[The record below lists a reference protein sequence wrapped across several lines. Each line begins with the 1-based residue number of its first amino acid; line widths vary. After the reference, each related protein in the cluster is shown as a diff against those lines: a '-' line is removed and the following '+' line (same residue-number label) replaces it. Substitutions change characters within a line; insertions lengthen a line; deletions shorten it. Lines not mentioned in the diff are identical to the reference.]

1 MIHTCPWMSP
11 GCWDK
16 LVSDG
21 ALTVG
26 LALVGLWDESGDL
39 GVNMSMEG

>member
-1 MIHTCPWMSP
+1 MCPWKSP

-16 LVSDG
+16 VSDG

-26 LALVGLWDESGDL
+26 LALVGLRDESGDL
-39 GVNMSMEG
+39 GENMSMEG